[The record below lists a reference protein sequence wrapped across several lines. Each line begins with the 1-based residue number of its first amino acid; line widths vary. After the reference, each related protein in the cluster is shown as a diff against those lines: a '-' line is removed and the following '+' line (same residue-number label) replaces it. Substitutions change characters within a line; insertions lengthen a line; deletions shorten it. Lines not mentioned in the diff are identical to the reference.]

1 VSCPLDQRVRELA
14 ARVVLVDDVVL
25 EENAGPRGTDC
36 LGPSRVVL
44 VGVLQE
50 SDGVSRVRFAC
61 GDARDRSF
69 EDRVMGFERAQGG
82 SATSFVEKRPLL
94 AMGRLLCI
102 FSRPEQHLPA
112 LFDV

>member
-1 VSCPLDQRVRELA
+1 MTCPLNQRVRELA

-50 SDGVSRVRFAC
+50 SDGVSLVRFAC

-69 EDRVMGFERAQGG
+69 EDRVMGFERAQGRLRDKLRR
-82 SATSFVEKRPLL
+82 KRPLL
-94 AMGRLLCI
+94 AMGRLCA
-102 FSRPEQHLPA
+102 FSRPEQHLSG

>member
-1 VSCPLDQRVRELA
+1 MSCPLDQRVRELA

-25 EENAGPRGTDC
+25 EENAGPRGTDR

-50 SDGVSRVRFAC
+50 SDGVSLVRFAC

-69 EDRVMGFERAQGG
+69 EDRVMGFERTQGRLR
-82 SATSFVEKRPLL
+82 FVAKRPLL

-112 LFDV
+112 LFEV